1 MSKSL
6 LTGRFKWLD
15 LAKFNL
21 KKYDNDRLR
30 CYGLEVDLEYPKEF
44 YELHTAVI
52 PDLQIKKEIKNEMLS
67 GYQ

>member
-21 KKYDNDRLR
+21 NKYDNDRLR
-30 CYGLEVDLEYPKEF
+30 CYGLEVDLEYPKNSMNCTQRLF
-44 YELHTAVI
+44 LI
-52 PDLQIKKEIKNEMLS
+52 S
-67 GYQ
+67 R

>member
-52 PDLQIKKEIKNEMLS
+52 PDLQI
-67 GYQ
+67 